1 MTIEATLVN
10 ANELAKKLSI
20 SVRHLWRMKA
30 AGKLPKAVNVG
41 GCVRWVWADI
51 ELFLSLG
58 CPAQKQF
65 EALKAA
71 GKGGR

>member
-1 MTIEATLVN
+1 MNQEVLIN

-41 GCVRWVWADI
+41 GCVRWLWPDI
-51 ELFLSLG
+51 ELFLSMG

-65 EALKAA
+65 EAMKAA
-71 GKGGR
+71 GRGK